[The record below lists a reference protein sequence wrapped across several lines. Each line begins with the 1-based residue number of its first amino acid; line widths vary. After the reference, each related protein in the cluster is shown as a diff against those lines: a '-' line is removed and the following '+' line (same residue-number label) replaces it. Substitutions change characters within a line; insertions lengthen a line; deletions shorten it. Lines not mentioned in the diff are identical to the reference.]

1 LTEKGHGMDI
11 SAEFK
16 RKLRKCVARVSSYIE
31 IIISVLI
38 LFGILVA
45 TFNLGVELVGLSK
58 VAIVRPDVTLPI
70 EEYLA
75 AGLQLIIG
83 VEFVKMISKHT
94 VGSTIDVLLFAI
106 ARKLV
111 VTHSGALEELLSI
124 IGIAILFIVKYYFG
138 NKCENCPI
146 EPKKL
151 KLNFDKK
158 KKETE
163 E

>member
-1 LTEKGHGMDI
+1 MKDI
-11 SAEFK
+11 SAELK
-16 RKLRKCVARVSSYIE
+16 RKLRKNVARISSYIE
-31 IIISVLI
+31 ICISVLI
-38 LFGILVA
+38 LIGILVA
-45 TFNLGVELVGLSK
+45 MINLGIELIGLSK
-58 VAIVRPDVTLPI
+58 EALIAPEVTIPI
-70 EEYLA
+70 EDYLA

-111 VTHSGALEELLSI
+111 VSHGSAIDELLSI
-124 IGIAILFIVKYYFG
+124 IGIAILFIIKYYFG

-146 EPKKL
+146 EPKRF
-151 KLNFDKK
+151 NFGKT
-158 KKETE
+158 KEE

>member
-1 LTEKGHGMDI
+1 MDI
-11 SAEFK
+11 SANLK
-16 RKLRKCVARVSSYIE
+16 RKLRKNIARISSYME
-31 IIISVLI
+31 ILISVLI
-38 LFGILVA
+38 LIGILAA
-45 TFNLGVELVGLSK
+45 TVNLGTELIGLSK
-58 VAIVRPDVTLPI
+58 DAITKPDITIPL

-75 AGLQLIIG
+75 TALQLIIG

-111 VTHSGALEELLSI
+111 VSHGSSVDLLLGI
-124 IGIAILFIVKYYFG
+124 VGIGILFVVKYYFG

-151 KLNFDKK
+151 SFGQT
-158 KKETE
+158 KEE
-163 E
+163 IES